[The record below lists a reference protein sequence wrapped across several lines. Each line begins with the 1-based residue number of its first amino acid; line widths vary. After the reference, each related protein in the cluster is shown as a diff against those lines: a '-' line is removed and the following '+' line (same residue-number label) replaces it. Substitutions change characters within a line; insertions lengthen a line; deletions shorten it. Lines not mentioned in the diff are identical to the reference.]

1 MKHSLSL
8 LLILS
13 LLCAL
18 LAGCAG
24 KAACPPAS
32 DGGNQEPSP
41 KPEGAVARCRV
52 VAVSEGNT
60 LLLADVDSERGDIYT
75 LDAGEL
81 SLEHDQAELGELLDD
96 GQLAVGALVEVAFGG
111 DILESYPALF
121 GGVERITVLPD
132 EFDDRGARY
141 LRVLNDLWGKDEGR
155 NSSGVE
161 YISVDLAATSLP
173 PAERSAVAWPF
184 AQAHDAMPLALNY
197 EQLCEE
203 GYISGLEGED
213 IFPAWENGVLFTI
226 TETAE
231 TDTFTATATRFDI
244 PDNTAAPKGLL
255 ATFYLLPYG
264 TESVFNLTYT
274 YQAYNSDNTDITQT
288 IVLSNQTLPST
299 EMWTE
304 GASISYTLGISRKK
318 VTVTAGSLPT
328 WNTGST
334 ETVSETVV
342 IN

>member
-1 MKHSLSL
+1 MKRSLSL

-24 KAACPPAS
+24 TACPPAS
-32 DGGNQEPSP
+32 GGGDQEPSP
-41 KPEGAVARCRV
+41 KGAPATARCRV
-52 VAVSEGNT
+52 VSVSENNV

-81 SLEHDQAELGELLDD
+81 SLEHDQAELGELHDD

-132 EFDDRGARY
+132 EFDDRCALY
-141 LRVLNDLWGKDEGR
+141 LRVLNDLWGKDEGL

-161 YISVDLAATSLP
+161 YISVDLAATSLT
-173 PAERSAVAWPF
+173 PAERSAVAWTF
-184 AQAHDAMPLALNY
+184 AQSHGAEPLELNY

-203 GYISGLEGED
+203 GYISGLEGEN

-226 TETAE
+226 TETDDPV
-231 TDTFTATATRFDI
+231 T
-244 PDNTAAPKGLL
+244 
-255 ATFYLLPYG
+255 
-264 TESVFNLTYT
+264 FNLP
-274 YQAYNSDNTDITQT
+274 S
-288 IVLSNQTLPST
+288 LSEGGEEPS
-299 EMWTE
+299 M
-304 GASISYTLGISRKK
+304 SQFNIK
-318 VTVTAGSLPT
+318 
-328 WNTGST
+328 N
-334 ETVSETVV
+334 TVSFDASKWRTALGAYGFSKCVAV
-342 IN
+342 QNNDGVWGDYRINGPEWIS

>member
-1 MKHSLSL
+1 MKRSLSL

-24 KAACPPAS
+24 TACPPAS
-32 DGGNQEPSP
+32 GGDQEPSP
-41 KPEGAVARCRV
+41 KGAPATARCRV
-52 VAVSEGNT
+52 VSVSENNV

-132 EFDDRGARY
+132 EFDDRCALY
-141 LRVLNDLWGKDEGR
+141 LRVLNDLWGKDEGL

-161 YISVDLAATSLP
+161 YISVDLAATSLT
-173 PAERSAVAWPF
+173 PAERSAVAWTF
-184 AQAHDAMPLALNY
+184 AQSHGAEPMELSY
-197 EQLCEE
+197 EQLCAE

-226 TETAE
+226 TETDDPV
-231 TDTFTATATRFDI
+231 T
-244 PDNTAAPKGLL
+244 
-255 ATFYLLPYG
+255 
-264 TESVFNLTYT
+264 FNLPSLSEGGETPSMT
-274 YQAYNSDNTDITQT
+274 QYNIKN
-288 IVLSNQTLPST
+288 
-299 EMWTE
+299 
-304 GASISYTLGISRKK
+304 
-318 VTVTAGSLPT
+318 
-328 WNTGST
+328 
-334 ETVSETVV
+334 TVSFDASKWRTALGAYGFSKCVAV
-342 IN
+342 QNNDGVWGDYRINGPEWIS

>member
-1 MKHSLSL
+1 MKRSLSL

-24 KAACPPAS
+24 TACPPAS
-32 DGGNQEPSP
+32 GGGDQEPSP
-41 KPEGAVARCRV
+41 KGAPATARCRV
-52 VAVSEGNT
+52 VSVSENNV

-111 DILESYPALF
+111 DILERYPALF

-132 EFDDRGARY
+132 EFDDRCALY
-141 LRVLNDLWGKDEGR
+141 LRVLNDLWGKDEGL

-161 YISVDLAATSLP
+161 YISVDLAATSLT
-173 PAERSAVAWPF
+173 PAERSAVAWTF
-184 AQAHDAMPLALNY
+184 AQSHSAKPLELNY

-203 GYISGLEGED
+203 GYISGLEGEN

-226 TETAE
+226 TETDDPV
-231 TDTFTATATRFDI
+231 T
-244 PDNTAAPKGLL
+244 
-255 ATFYLLPYG
+255 
-264 TESVFNLTYT
+264 FNLP
-274 YQAYNSDNTDITQT
+274 S
-288 IVLSNQTLPST
+288 LSEGGEEPS
-299 EMWTE
+299 M
-304 GASISYTLGISRKK
+304 SQFNIK
-318 VTVTAGSLPT
+318 
-328 WNTGST
+328 N
-334 ETVSETVV
+334 TVSFDASKWRTALGAYGFSKCVAV
-342 IN
+342 QNNDGVWGDYRINGPEWIS

>member
-1 MKHSLSL
+1 MKRSLSL

-24 KAACPPAS
+24 TACPPAS
-32 DGGNQEPSP
+32 GGGDQEPSP
-41 KPEGAVARCRV
+41 KGAPATARCRV
-52 VAVSEGNT
+52 VSVSENNV

-81 SLEHDQAELGELLDD
+81 SLEHDQAELGGLLDD

-132 EFDDRGARY
+132 EFDDRCALY
-141 LRVLNDLWGKDEGR
+141 LRVLNDLWGKDEGL

-161 YISVDLAATSLP
+161 YISVDLAATSLT
-173 PAERSAVAWPF
+173 PAERSAVAWTF
-184 AQAHDAMPLALNY
+184 AQSHGAEPMELSY
-197 EQLCEE
+197 EQLCAE

-226 TETAE
+226 TETDDPV
-231 TDTFTATATRFDI
+231 T
-244 PDNTAAPKGLL
+244 
-255 ATFYLLPYG
+255 
-264 TESVFNLTYT
+264 FNLP
-274 YQAYNSDNTDITQT
+274 S
-288 IVLSNQTLPST
+288 LSEGGELPSMT
-299 EMWTE
+299 QYN
-304 GASISYTLGISRKK
+304 IK
-318 VTVTAGSLPT
+318 
-328 WNTGST
+328 N
-334 ETVSETVV
+334 TVSFDASKWRTALGAYGFSECVAV
-342 IN
+342 QNNDGVWGDYRINGPEWIS

>member
-1 MKHSLSL
+1 MKRSLSL

-24 KAACPPAS
+24 TACPPAS
-32 DGGNQEPSP
+32 GGGDQEPSP
-41 KPEGAVARCRV
+41 KGAPATARCRV
-52 VAVSEGNT
+52 VSVSENNV

-132 EFDDRGARY
+132 EFDDRCALY
-141 LRVLNDLWGKDEGR
+141 LRVLNDLWGKDEGL

-161 YISVDLAATSLP
+161 YISVDLAATSLT
-173 PAERSAVAWPF
+173 PAERSAVAWTF
-184 AQAHDAMPLALNY
+184 AQSHSAEPLELNY

-203 GYISGLEGED
+203 GYISGLDGEN

-226 TETAE
+226 TETDDPV
-231 TDTFTATATRFDI
+231 T
-244 PDNTAAPKGLL
+244 
-255 ATFYLLPYG
+255 
-264 TESVFNLTYT
+264 FNLP
-274 YQAYNSDNTDITQT
+274 S
-288 IVLSNQTLPST
+288 LSEGGEEPS
-299 EMWTE
+299 M
-304 GASISYTLGISRKK
+304 SQFNIK
-318 VTVTAGSLPT
+318 
-328 WNTGST
+328 N
-334 ETVSETVV
+334 TVSFDASKWRTALGAYGFSKCVAV
-342 IN
+342 QNNDGVWGDYRINGPEWIS

>member
-1 MKHSLSL
+1 MKRSLSL

-24 KAACPPAS
+24 TACPPAS
-32 DGGNQEPSP
+32 GGGDQEPSP
-41 KPEGAVARCRV
+41 KGAPATARCRV
-52 VAVSEGNT
+52 VSVSENNV

-81 SLEHDQAELGELLDD
+81 SLEHDQVELGELLDD

-132 EFDDRGARY
+132 EFDDRCALY
-141 LRVLNDLWGKDEGR
+141 LRVLNDLWGKDEGL

-161 YISVDLAATSLP
+161 YISVDLAATSLT
-173 PAERSAVAWPF
+173 PAERSAVAWTF
-184 AQAHDAMPLALNY
+184 AQSHSAEPLELNY

-203 GYISGLEGED
+203 GYISGLEGEN

-226 TETAE
+226 TETDDPV
-231 TDTFTATATRFDI
+231 T
-244 PDNTAAPKGLL
+244 
-255 ATFYLLPYG
+255 
-264 TESVFNLTYT
+264 FNLP
-274 YQAYNSDNTDITQT
+274 S
-288 IVLSNQTLPST
+288 LSEGGEEPS
-299 EMWTE
+299 M
-304 GASISYTLGISRKK
+304 SQFNIK
-318 VTVTAGSLPT
+318 
-328 WNTGST
+328 N
-334 ETVSETVV
+334 TVSFDASKWRTALGAYGFSKCVAV
-342 IN
+342 QNNDGVWGDYRINGPEWIS

>member
-1 MKHSLSL
+1 MKRSLSL

-24 KAACPPAS
+24 TACPPAS
-32 DGGNQEPSP
+32 GGGDQEPSP
-41 KPEGAVARCRV
+41 KGAPATARCRV
-52 VAVSEGNT
+52 VSVSENNV

-132 EFDDRGARY
+132 EFDDRCALY
-141 LRVLNDLWGKDEGR
+141 LRVLNDLWGKDEGL

-161 YISVDLAATSLP
+161 YISVDLAATSLT
-173 PAERSAVAWPF
+173 PAERSAVAWTF
-184 AQAHDAMPLALNY
+184 AQSHSAEPLELNY

-203 GYISGLEGED
+203 GYISGLEGEN

-226 TETAE
+226 TETDDPV
-231 TDTFTATATRFDI
+231 T
-244 PDNTAAPKGLL
+244 
-255 ATFYLLPYG
+255 
-264 TESVFNLTYT
+264 FNLP
-274 YQAYNSDNTDITQT
+274 S
-288 IVLSNQTLPST
+288 LSEGGEEPS
-299 EMWTE
+299 M
-304 GASISYTLGISRKK
+304 SQFNIK
-318 VTVTAGSLPT
+318 
-328 WNTGST
+328 N
-334 ETVSETVV
+334 TVSFDASKWRTALGAYGFSKCVAV
-342 IN
+342 QNNDGVWGDYHINGLEWIS

>member
-1 MKHSLSL
+1 MKRSLSL

-24 KAACPPAS
+24 TACPPAS
-32 DGGNQEPSP
+32 GGGDQEPSP
-41 KPEGAVARCRV
+41 KGAPATARCRV
-52 VAVSEGNT
+52 VSVSENNV

-132 EFDDRGARY
+132 EFDDRCALY
-141 LRVLNDLWGKDEGR
+141 LRVLNDLWGKDEGL

-161 YISVDLAATSLP
+161 YISVDLAATSLT
-173 PAERSAVAWPF
+173 PAERSAVAWTF
-184 AQAHDAMPLALNY
+184 AHSHSAEPLELNY

-203 GYISGLEGED
+203 GYISGLEGEN

-226 TETAE
+226 TETDDPV
-231 TDTFTATATRFDI
+231 T
-244 PDNTAAPKGLL
+244 
-255 ATFYLLPYG
+255 
-264 TESVFNLTYT
+264 FNLP
-274 YQAYNSDNTDITQT
+274 S
-288 IVLSNQTLPST
+288 LSEGGEEPS
-299 EMWTE
+299 M
-304 GASISYTLGISRKK
+304 SQFNIK
-318 VTVTAGSLPT
+318 
-328 WNTGST
+328 N
-334 ETVSETVV
+334 TVSFDASKWRTALGAYGFSKCVAV
-342 IN
+342 QNNDGVWGDYRINGPEWIS

>member
-1 MKHSLSL
+1 MKRSLSL

-18 LAGCAG
+18 PAGCAG
-24 KAACPPAS
+24 TACPPAS
-32 DGGNQEPSP
+32 GGGDQEPSP
-41 KPEGAVARCRV
+41 KGAPATARCRV
-52 VAVSEGNT
+52 VSVSENNV

-132 EFDDRGARY
+132 EFDDRCALY
-141 LRVLNDLWGKDEGR
+141 LRVLNDLWGKDEGL

-161 YISVDLAATSLP
+161 YISVDLAATSLT
-173 PAERSAVAWPF
+173 PAERSAVAWTF
-184 AQAHDAMPLALNY
+184 AQSHSAEPLELNY

-203 GYISGLEGED
+203 GYISGLEGEN

-226 TETAE
+226 TETDDPV
-231 TDTFTATATRFDI
+231 T
-244 PDNTAAPKGLL
+244 
-255 ATFYLLPYG
+255 
-264 TESVFNLTYT
+264 FNLP
-274 YQAYNSDNTDITQT
+274 S
-288 IVLSNQTLPST
+288 LSEGGEEPS
-299 EMWTE
+299 M
-304 GASISYTLGISRKK
+304 SQFNIK
-318 VTVTAGSLPT
+318 
-328 WNTGST
+328 N
-334 ETVSETVV
+334 TVSFDASKWRTALGAYGFSKCVAV
-342 IN
+342 QNNDGVWGDYRINGPEWIS

>member
-1 MKHSLSL
+1 MKRSLSL

-24 KAACPPAS
+24 TACPPAS
-32 DGGNQEPSP
+32 GGGDQEPSP
-41 KPEGAVARCRV
+41 KGAPATARCRV
-52 VAVSEGNT
+52 VSVSENNV

-132 EFDDRGARY
+132 EFDDRCALY
-141 LRVLNDLWGKDEGR
+141 LRVLNDLWGKDEGL

-161 YISVDLAATSLP
+161 YISVDLTATSLT
-173 PAERSAVAWPF
+173 PAERSAVAWTF
-184 AQAHDAMPLALNY
+184 AQSHSAEPLELNY

-203 GYISGLEGED
+203 GYISGLEGEN

-226 TETAE
+226 TETDDPV
-231 TDTFTATATRFDI
+231 T
-244 PDNTAAPKGLL
+244 
-255 ATFYLLPYG
+255 
-264 TESVFNLTYT
+264 FNLP
-274 YQAYNSDNTDITQT
+274 S
-288 IVLSNQTLPST
+288 LSEGGEEPS
-299 EMWTE
+299 M
-304 GASISYTLGISRKK
+304 SQFNIK
-318 VTVTAGSLPT
+318 
-328 WNTGST
+328 N
-334 ETVSETVV
+334 TVSFDASKWRTALGAYGFSKCVAV
-342 IN
+342 QNNDGVWGDYRINGPEWIS

>member
-1 MKHSLSL
+1 MKRSLSL
-8 LLILS
+8 LLSLV

-24 KAACPPAS
+24 TACPPAS
-32 DGGNQEPSP
+32 GGGDQEPSP
-41 KPEGAVARCRV
+41 KGAPATARCRV
-52 VAVSEGNT
+52 VSVSENNV

-132 EFDDRGARY
+132 EFDDRCALY
-141 LRVLNDLWGKDEGR
+141 LRVLNDLWGKDEGL

-161 YISVDLAATSLP
+161 YISVDLAATSLT
-173 PAERSAVAWPF
+173 PAERSAVAWTF
-184 AQAHDAMPLALNY
+184 AQSHSAEPLELNY

-203 GYISGLEGED
+203 GYISGLEGEN

-226 TETAE
+226 TETDDPV
-231 TDTFTATATRFDI
+231 T
-244 PDNTAAPKGLL
+244 
-255 ATFYLLPYG
+255 
-264 TESVFNLTYT
+264 FNLP
-274 YQAYNSDNTDITQT
+274 S
-288 IVLSNQTLPST
+288 LSEGGEEPS
-299 EMWTE
+299 M
-304 GASISYTLGISRKK
+304 SQFNIK
-318 VTVTAGSLPT
+318 
-328 WNTGST
+328 N
-334 ETVSETVV
+334 TVSFDASKWRTALGAYGFSKCVAV
-342 IN
+342 QNNDGVWGDYHINGPEWIS

>member
-1 MKHSLSL
+1 MKRSLSL

-24 KAACPPAS
+24 TACPPAS
-32 DGGNQEPSP
+32 GGGDQEPSP
-41 KPEGAVARCRV
+41 KGAPATARCRV
-52 VAVSEGNT
+52 VSVSENNV

-132 EFDDRGARY
+132 EFDDRCALY
-141 LRVLNDLWGKDEGR
+141 LRVLNDLWGKDEGL

-161 YISVDLAATSLP
+161 YISVDLAATSLT
-173 PAERSAVAWPF
+173 PAERCAVAWTF
-184 AQAHDAMPLALNY
+184 AQSHSAEPLELNY

-203 GYISGLEGED
+203 GYISGLEGEN

-226 TETAE
+226 TETDDPV
-231 TDTFTATATRFDI
+231 T
-244 PDNTAAPKGLL
+244 
-255 ATFYLLPYG
+255 
-264 TESVFNLTYT
+264 FNLP
-274 YQAYNSDNTDITQT
+274 S
-288 IVLSNQTLPST
+288 LSEGGEEPS
-299 EMWTE
+299 M
-304 GASISYTLGISRKK
+304 SQFNIK
-318 VTVTAGSLPT
+318 
-328 WNTGST
+328 N
-334 ETVSETVV
+334 TVSFDASKWRTALGAYGFSKCVAV
-342 IN
+342 QNNDGVWGDYRINGPEWIS

>member
-1 MKHSLSL
+1 MKRSLSL

-24 KAACPPAS
+24 TACPPAS
-32 DGGNQEPSP
+32 GGGDQEPSP
-41 KPEGAVARCRV
+41 KGAPATARCRV
-52 VAVSEGNT
+52 VSVSENNV

-121 GGVERITVLPD
+121 GGVERIAVLPD
-132 EFDDRGARY
+132 EFDDRCALY
-141 LRVLNDLWGKDEGR
+141 LRVLNDLWGKDEGL

-161 YISVDLAATSLP
+161 YISVDLAATSLT
-173 PAERSAVAWPF
+173 PAERSAVAWTF
-184 AQAHDAMPLALNY
+184 AQSHSAEPLELNY

-203 GYISGLEGED
+203 GYISGLEGEN

-226 TETAE
+226 TETDDPV
-231 TDTFTATATRFDI
+231 T
-244 PDNTAAPKGLL
+244 
-255 ATFYLLPYG
+255 
-264 TESVFNLTYT
+264 FNLP
-274 YQAYNSDNTDITQT
+274 S
-288 IVLSNQTLPST
+288 LSEGGEEPS
-299 EMWTE
+299 M
-304 GASISYTLGISRKK
+304 SQFNIK
-318 VTVTAGSLPT
+318 
-328 WNTGST
+328 N
-334 ETVSETVV
+334 TVSFDASKWRTALGAYGFSKCVAV
-342 IN
+342 QNNDGVWGDYRINGPEWIS

>member
-1 MKHSLSL
+1 MKRSLSL

-24 KAACPPAS
+24 TACPPAS
-32 DGGNQEPSP
+32 GGDQEPSP
-41 KPEGAVARCRV
+41 KGAPATARCRV
-52 VAVSEGNT
+52 VSVSENNV

-132 EFDDRGARY
+132 EFDDRCALY
-141 LRVLNDLWGKDEGR
+141 LRVLGDLWGKDEGL

-161 YISVDLAATSLP
+161 YISVDLSATSLT
-173 PAERSAVAWPF
+173 PAERSAVAWTF
-184 AQAHDAMPLALNY
+184 AQAHGAMPLELNY
-197 EQLCEE
+197 EQLCAE

-226 TETAE
+226 TETDDPV
-231 TDTFTATATRFDI
+231 T
-244 PDNTAAPKGLL
+244 
-255 ATFYLLPYG
+255 
-264 TESVFNLTYT
+264 FNLP
-274 YQAYNSDNTDITQT
+274 S
-288 IVLSNQTLPST
+288 LSEGGEEPS
-299 EMWTE
+299 M
-304 GASISYTLGISRKK
+304 SQFNIK
-318 VTVTAGSLPT
+318 
-328 WNTGST
+328 N
-334 ETVSETVV
+334 TVSFDASKWRTALGAYGFSKCVAV
-342 IN
+342 QNNDGVWGDYRINGPEWIS